1 MNGLSKL
8 LKFLYRHAIF
18 ILALMII
25 ITSLVFWGIQKSDLK
40 AFTSRPRYHFYFIA
54 QNSVDPFWNEVRQGV
69 EQSADDNNVVV
80 EFIAPRFNNP
90 QEEFKYMDIAIASEV
105 DGIITHAPNGID
117 FTDIIDKAY
126 DKGIP
131 VITIENDASESKR
144 YAFVGTNSF
153 VLGKEAAKLLIEATG
168 GKANIAI
175 ISNSD
180 LDQGSIE
187 HNLKMNG
194 FISTLKDYPDMKV
207 LKNYTSKMG
216 ILSAE
221 EITQTIIDSKD
232 NINAIFTVSTGDTL
246 GSAQLIVDR
255 NRVGSMVLVG
265 YGNSEEIIR
274 YIEKEIIY
282 GTVISDPY
290 KIGYESVKTLVDV
303 KDGKS
308 IPTFIDTKV
317 KVITKQML
325 EKKLENQDEEDLNLN

>member
-1 MNGLSKL
+1 MNRFK
-8 LKFLYRHAIF
+8 KIMRFLYRHAVL
-18 ILALMII
+18 ILSITII
-25 ITSLVFWGIQKSDLK
+25 ITSLVFLGLQRDDIRVLI
-40 AFTSRPRYHFYFIA
+40 SRPRYHFYFIA
-54 QNSVDPFWNEVRQGV
+54 QNSVDPFWNEVKKGV
-69 EQSADDNNVVV
+69 EKSADDYDVVV
-80 EFIAPRFNNP
+80 EYIAPRFNNP
-90 QEEFKYMDIAIASEV
+90 QEEYEFMDIAITSKV
-105 DGIITHAPNGID
+105 DGIITHVPNGID
-117 FTDIIDKAY
+117 FTDIIDRAY

-131 VITIENDASESKR
+131 VITMENDASESKR

-153 VLGKEAAKLLIEATG
+153 VLGKEAAKLMIEATG

-194 FISTLKDYPDMKV
+194 FISTIKDYPDMKI

-221 EITQTIIDSKD
+221 EITQSIIDSKD
-232 NINAIFTVSTGDTL
+232 NINAIFTVSSADTL

-255 NRVGSMVLVG
+255 NRVGSIIMVG
-265 YGNSEEIIR
+265 YGNTEEIIR

-290 KIGYESVKTLVDV
+290 KMGYESVKILVDI
-303 KDGKS
+303 KDGRS

-317 KVITKQML
+317 KVITKKNL
-325 EKKLENQDEEDLNLN
+325 DFIKEESKN